1 MTGFNKELI
10 FDSIDHNKETIIET
24 TLKDYLTLIKKP
36 NLFQHLSYILKE
48 MVGNANKANLKR
60 VHFILNELNIN
71 IDSDY
76 KQGMETFREYLTLYN
91 TRYFEHLKKRGFY
104 VKVTLTV
111 SEENLVI
118 IVQNNSKMLPIE
130 KNRIDEKIKK
140 SIRFT
145 SMEEALTQGLDQTE
159 GAGFGLILS
168 LMLLRKIGLDERM
181 FKIFEKENVT
191 EVRLIV
197 PLSLLDKE
205 QEEFIAESIK
215 NEIRVIPQFPQ
226 HIMELQSKLS
236 NPNANFK
243 DLSSIINKDP
253 SLIADILKVANS
265 SIYMMP
271 HRVKTIEEAVR
282 QIGFKG
288 VKNLVF
294 TYSVQKLLLEKYN
307 TNIIKEIMEHSS
319 EVAFYA
325 YEIAKYFK
333 LNNIIDETYTA
344 AILHDFGKIII
355 NSLNPYLIK
364 KIENLCHEKEIN
376 INLVENLTNGF
387 NHSLIGSSLAIK
399 WKFSENI
406 IETIKYHHLP
416 LDCKEEFKD
425 LVYVVYLSN
434 ELYYYK
440 RNEVQF
446 DNINYN
452 VLKYFK
458 IEEKNNFDIIIMKM
472 YNLLEKIKNEKLN

>member
-1 MTGFNKELI
+1 MASYKKELL
-10 FDSIDHNKETIIET
+10 FDYIDHNKETIIET
-24 TLKDYLTLIKKP
+24 NLKDYLSLIKKP
-36 NLFQHLSYILKE
+36 NLFQHLSYIIKE

-60 VHFILNELNIN
+60 IHFFLNELNIHTAE
-71 IDSDY
+71 DY
-76 KQGMETFREYLTLYN
+76 KKGMETFREYLSLHSA
-91 TRYFEHLKKRGFY
+91 RYFEHLKKKGYF
-104 VKVTLTV
+104 VKITLAITNDSFV
-111 SEENLVI
+111 VIVENNVKL
-118 IVQNNSKMLPIE
+118 LPVE
-130 KNRIDEKIKK
+130 KSRIDEKIKK

-145 SMEEALTQGLDQTE
+145 SMEEALEHGLDQSE

-181 FKIFEKENVT
+181 FKIFEKEKET
-191 EVRLIV
+191 EARLII

-205 QEEFIAESIK
+205 HEEFIAENIK
-215 NEIRVIPQFPQ
+215 NEIKVIPQFPQ

-294 TYSVQKLLLEKYN
+294 TYSVQKLLSEKYN

-333 LNNIIDETYTA
+333 LRDIVDETYTA

-355 NSLNPYLIK
+355 NSLNPDLIK
-364 KIENLCHEKEIN
+364 KIEKICLEKDIN

-399 WKFSENI
+399 WKFPENI

-416 LDCKEEFKD
+416 LDCREEFKA

-440 RNEVQF
+440 RNEVLF
-446 DNINYN
+446 ENINYH

-458 IEEKNNFDIIIMKM
+458 IDEKNNFEELVKKFYI
-472 YNLLEKIKNEKLN
+472 LLEKIKNEKLN